1 MSSIQLRGECSNWI
15 VSREMRSM
23 ETSAFKKKRRKACVK
38 VGIKKKRI
46 KKKRQRE
53 EKGEREKGGKKKVK
67 GSNSGER
74 LLERE
79 NYSSY

>member
-23 ETSAFKKKRRKACVK
+23 ETSGFKKKKRKACIK
-38 VGIKKKRI
+38 VGIKKKRM
-46 KKKRQRE
+46 KRQRE

-67 GSNSGER
+67 GSNGGER

>member
-1 MSSIQLRGECSNWI
+1 MQQLDCL
-15 VSREMRSM
+15 SRD
-23 ETSAFKKKRRKACVK
+23 AFDGNVRLQKKKRKACVK
-38 VGIKKKRI
+38 VGIKKKRM
-46 KKKRQRE
+46 KRQRE

-67 GSNSGER
+67 GSNGGER

>member
-1 MSSIQLRGECSNWI
+1 MDCLSRDAFDGN
-15 VSREMRSM
+15 VSLQ
-23 ETSAFKKKRRKACVK
+23 KKKRKACVK
-38 VGIKKKRI
+38 VGIKKKRM
-46 KKKRQRE
+46 KRQRE

-67 GSNSGER
+67 GSNGGER